1 MDRDKLDLAEQQVRF
16 VMAARDVL
24 NMVRSRLFI
33 EFRFLSA
40 AIGRL
45 EIEND
50 DLIKTTAVDGN
61 VLYYNARHI
70 VKTYNEEPNAVNRM
84 YMHTVL
90 HCVFRHMFV
99 SPKIDKKKWDTACNI
114 AVENI
119 LTEMDSE
126 LLKCRGEQFQEETV
140 QKLKSEIKSLT
151 AERIYKYFNDNN
163 FDDEKIEKISEFFD
177 RDNHETWYPD
187 RERENNNSDTNSGE
201 GSDDLLE
208 KYKNLEKE
216 WEDISSRIDVDLETL
231 SRENG
236 GTKALLQQLQ
246 EVNRD
251 KYDYREFLKKF
262 AVRGED
268 ITVNDEEFDYIY
280 YTYGLQKYGNMPL
293 VEPLEYKE
301 INKINDFVIAIDT
314 SGSCQ
319 GEVVQKFLEKT
330 YSILMQEESFF
341 KKINVRIIQCDD
353 KIEEEVLIK
362 SKDDFDTYMKF
373 MTIKGFGGTDFR
385 PVFERVDELINK
397 KQFKKLKGVIYFTD
411 GYGHYP
417 ERKPMYEAAFI
428 FLGYDKERPQPP
440 AWAIKLV
447 LDEQQ
452 LEE

>member
-1 MDRDKLDLAEQQVRF
+1 MDRDKLNLAEQQVRF

-99 SPKIDKKKWDTACNI
+99 SPKIDKKKWDTACDI

-126 LLKCRGEQFQEETV
+126 LLKCRGEQFQEETI

-177 RDNHETWYPD
+177 RDNHETW
-187 RERENNNSDTNSGE
+187 
-201 GSDDLLE
+201 
-208 KYKNLEKE
+208 
-216 WEDISSRIDVDLETL
+216 
-231 SRENG
+231 
-236 GTKALLQQLQ
+236 
-246 EVNRD
+246 
-251 KYDYREFLKKF
+251 
-262 AVRGED
+262 
-268 ITVNDEEFDYIY
+268 
-280 YTYGLQKYGNMPL
+280 
-293 VEPLEYKE
+293 
-301 INKINDFVIAIDT
+301 
-314 SGSCQ
+314 
-319 GEVVQKFLEKT
+319 
-330 YSILMQEESFF
+330 
-341 KKINVRIIQCDD
+341 
-353 KIEEEVLIK
+353 
-362 SKDDFDTYMKF
+362 
-373 MTIKGFGGTDFR
+373 
-385 PVFERVDELINK
+385 
-397 KQFKKLKGVIYFTD
+397 
-411 GYGHYP
+411 
-417 ERKPMYEAAFI
+417 
-428 FLGYDKERPQPP
+428 
-440 AWAIKLV
+440 
-447 LDEQQ
+447 
-452 LEE
+452 